1 MPPVYADMA
10 LRRLGYLAIWAV
22 AIVFYLAY
30 GQWLSWIVLIIV
42 TALPWFSLLLSLPA
56 IFRFRAATGGPATVD
71 MGEPAELWLLGSCGL
86 PMPLFRGRL
95 RLTRLIGGQTWIYEE
110 SGDLQTNH
118 CGGILVTPEAVKVT
132 DYRGRF
138 SFRVRCRVRKL
149 VRIRPRPAPMDLKKD
164 PALAIPRSWR
174 PKSGGGFAE
183 NHELRLYRPGDSL
196 NQLHWKLSAKTGT
209 LVIRE
214 PMEPGQGVILLTM
227 NLRGSLEDLDRKFGH
242 LLWLGRL
249 LLDREI
255 PFSLRCLT
263 GDGVRSFE
271 VSVPDH
277 LTQAIDDLLCCPEA
291 PEGDIR
297 QHDTGAV
304 WHCHIGGSADEA

>member
-1 MPPVYADMA
+1 MA
-10 LRRLGYLAIWAV
+10 ARRGLYLAALAGCIL
-22 AIVFYLAY
+22 FYIAY
-30 GQWLSWIVLIIV
+30 GQWFSWLLLLTVLG
-42 TALPWFSLLLSLPA
+42 LPWFSLLLSLPA
-56 IFRFRAATGGPATVD
+56 MLTFRAGPDGPEELT
-71 MGEPAELWLLGSCGL
+71 MGEEAELWVLGRCTM
-86 PMPLFRGRL
+86 PMPLFRGQIRVKRCITGESWHYENKTDL
-95 RLTRLIGGQTWIYEE
+95 LTE
-110 SGDLQTNH
+110 H
-118 CGGILVTPEAVKVT
+118 CGGLTVTLDGLRVY
-132 DYRGRF
+132 DYLGLF
-138 SFRVRCRVRKL
+138 SFRLRCRNQKRIL
-149 VRIRPRPAPMDLKKD
+149 VRPKPVPMTLRADLERIVPRAWK
-164 PALAIPRSWR
+164 
-174 PKSGGGFAE
+174 PKPGGGCGE